1 MTKKIYS
8 IDEIKEMIKL
18 ILINTEV
25 ERAILFGSYAK
36 NNPSQNSDID
46 ILIHSEGKIK
56 GLKFFSIIETIKET
70 FNKDVDVIE
79 KSEIDKGSKI
89 EDEIKKT
96 GVLIYERQNNS

>member
-36 NNPSQNSDID
+36 NTPSQNSNID
-46 ILIHSEGKIK
+46 ILVDSEGKIK
-56 GLKFFSIIETIKET
+56 GLKFFSIIETIKEA

-79 KSEIDKGSKI
+79 KNEIDKGSKI
-89 EDEIKKT
+89 EDEIKKQ
-96 GVLIYERQNNS
+96 EC

>member
-46 ILIHSEGKIK
+46 ILIDSEGKIK

>member
-36 NNPSQNSDID
+36 NTPSQNSDID
-46 ILIHSEGKIK
+46 ILIDSERKIK
-56 GLKFFSIIETIKET
+56 GLKFFSIIETIKEA

-79 KSEIDKGSKI
+79 KNEIDKGSKI